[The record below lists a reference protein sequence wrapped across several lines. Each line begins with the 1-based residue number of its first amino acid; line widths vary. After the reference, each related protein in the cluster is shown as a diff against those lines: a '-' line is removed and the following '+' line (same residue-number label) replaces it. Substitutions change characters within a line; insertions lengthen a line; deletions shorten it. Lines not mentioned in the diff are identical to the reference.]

1 MRAIILAAGVARR
14 LYPLTFDK
22 PKCLLEVA
30 GQPILDYQVKALK
43 RVGISKIT
51 IVVGYYKGMIINHL
65 KTSFDEFEFNFV
77 NNPHFFETN
86 TSYSLHLCEDVL
98 REGECLLMN
107 GDVLYPVE
115 LLQRVLDDEKD
126 NVLAVEAKQCGKEEV
141 KVIEG
146 ADERI
151 VAIGKELI
159 EENSLGEFI
168 GVAKLSEAF
177 NIQFTDSLSQLIEA
191 GGKADYFEAA
201 IHPLLAKIQ
210 LHYVDVSDL
219 PCIEIDF
226 LEDLDKAAELAT
238 SDLFKSQR

>member
-1 MRAIILAAGVARR
+1 
-14 LYPLTFDK
+14 
-22 PKCLLEVA
+22 
-30 GQPILDYQVKALK
+30 
-43 RVGISKIT
+43 
-51 IVVGYYKGMIINHL
+51 MIINHL

-115 LLQRVLDDEKD
+115 LLQRVLDNDKD

-177 NIQFTDSLSQLIEA
+177 NSQFADSLSQLIEA

-201 IHPLLAKIQ
+201 IHPLLTKIE

-226 LEDLDKAAELAT
+226 VEDLDKAAELAT

>member
-14 LYPLTFDK
+14 LYPLTLDK

-43 RVGISKIT
+43 RVGISEAT
-51 IVVGYYKGMIINHL
+51 IVVGYYKGRIINHL
-65 KTSFDEFEFNFV
+65 KTSFNEFEFNFV

-146 ADERI
+146 AEERI

-159 EENSLGEFI
+159 QENSLGEFI

>member
-43 RVGISKIT
+43 RVGISKAT

-115 LLQRVLDDEKD
+115 LLQRVLDDDKD

-168 GVAKLSEAF
+168 GVAKLSEVF
-177 NIQFTDSLSQLIEA
+177 NSQFADSLSQLIEA

-201 IHPLLAKIQ
+201 IHPLLAKIE

-226 LEDLDKAAELAT
+226 VEDLDKAAELAT

>member
-14 LYPLTFDK
+14 LYPITFDK

-30 GQPILDYQVKALK
+30 GQPIIDYQIKALEQ
-43 RVGISKIT
+43 VGIYEAT
-51 IVVGYYKGMIINHL
+51 VVVGYYKGMIIDYL
-65 KTSFDEFEFNFV
+65 KTSFNEFEFNFV
-77 NNPHFFETN
+77 YNPHFFETN
-86 TSYSLHLCEDVL
+86 TSYSLHLCEDLL
-98 REGECLLMN
+98 RHGECLLMN
-107 GDVLYPVE
+107 GDVLYPVK
-115 LLQRVLDDEKD
+115 LLQRVLNDERN

-146 ADERI
+146 ADQRI

-177 NIQFTDSLSQLIEA
+177 NSQFSDSLSQLIEA

-201 IHPLLAKIQ
+201 VDPLLAETEV
-210 LHYVDVSDL
+210 HYVDVSDL

-238 SDLFKSQR
+238 SDLFKDQR

>member
-43 RVGISKIT
+43 RVGISEAT

-65 KTSFDEFEFNFV
+65 KTSFNEFEFNFV

-115 LLQRVLDDEKD
+115 LLQRVLDDDKD

-159 EENSLGEFI
+159 ER
-168 GVAKLSEAF
+168 K
-177 NIQFTDSLSQLIEA
+177 FTGRIHRC
-191 GGKADYFEAA
+191 GKTVRGF
-201 IHPLLAKIQ
+201 
-210 LHYVDVSDL
+210 
-219 PCIEIDF
+219 
-226 LEDLDKAAELAT
+226 
-238 SDLFKSQR
+238 

>member
-43 RVGISKIT
+43 QVGFSEAT

-77 NNPHFFETN
+77 HNPHFFETN

-98 REGECLLMN
+98 RGGECLLMN

-115 LLQRVLDDEKD
+115 LLQRVLNDDKD
-126 NVLAVEAKQCGKEEV
+126 NVLAVEAKNCGKEEV

-177 NIQFTDSLSQLIEA
+177 NSELADSLSQLVEA

-201 IHPLLAKIQ
+201 IHPILAKIQ

-226 LEDLDKAAELAT
+226 VEDLDKAAELVT

>member
-43 RVGISKIT
+43 QVGISEVT

-65 KTSFDEFEFNFV
+65 KTNFDEFEFNFV

-126 NVLAVEAKQCGKEEV
+126 NVLAVEVKQCGKEEV

-159 EENSLGEFI
+159 QENSLGEFI

-177 NIQFTDSLSQLIEA
+177 NSQFIDSLSQLIEA

-238 SDLFKSQR
+238 SDLFESQR

>member
-43 RVGISKIT
+43 RVGISEAT

-115 LLQRVLDDEKD
+115 LLQRVLDDDKD

-177 NIQFTDSLSQLIEA
+177 NSQFADSLSQLIEA

-201 IHPLLAKIQ
+201 IHPLLAKIE
-210 LHYVDVSDL
+210 LHFVDVSDL

-226 LEDLDKAAELAT
+226 VEDLDKAAELAT

>member
-30 GQPILDYQVKALK
+30 SQPILDYQVKALK
-43 RVGISKIT
+43 RVGISKAT

-159 EENSLGEFI
+159 QENSLGEFI

>member
-14 LYPLTFDK
+14 LYPLTYDK

-30 GQPILDYQVKALK
+30 GQPIIDYQIKALEQ
-43 RVGISKIT
+43 VGIYEAT
-51 IVVGYYKGMIINHL
+51 VVVGYYKGMIIDYL
-65 KTSFDEFEFNFV
+65 KTSFNEFEFNFV
-77 NNPHFFETN
+77 YNPHFFETN
-86 TSYSLHLCEDVL
+86 TSYSLHLCEH
-98 REGECLLMN
+98 GECLLMN
-107 GDVLYPVE
+107 GDVLYPVK
-115 LLQRVLDDEKD
+115 LLQRVLNDERN

-146 ADERI
+146 ADQRI

-177 NIQFTDSLSQLIEA
+177 NSQFSDSLSQLIEA

-201 IHPLLAKIQ
+201 VDPLLAETEV
-210 LHYVDVSDL
+210 HYVDVSDL

-238 SDLFKSQR
+238 SDLFKDQR

>member
-43 RVGISKIT
+43 QIVISEAT

-115 LLQRVLDDEKD
+115 LLHRVLDDEKD
-126 NVLAVEAKQCGKEEV
+126 NVLAVEVKQCGKEEV

-159 EENSLGEFI
+159 QENALGEFI

-226 LEDLDKAAELAT
+226 LEDLDKASELAT

>member
-43 RVGISKIT
+43 RVGISKAT

-146 ADERI
+146 AEERI

-159 EENSLGEFI
+159 QENSLGEFI
-168 GVAKLSEAF
+168 GVAKLSEVF

>member
-43 RVGISKIT
+43 RVGISKAT

-115 LLQRVLDDEKD
+115 LLQRGLDDDKD
-126 NVLAVEAKQCGKEEV
+126 NVLAVEVKQCGKEEV

-177 NIQFTDSLSQLIEA
+177 NSQFTDSLSQLIEA

-201 IHPLLAKIQ
+201 IHPLLAKIE
-210 LHYVDVSDL
+210 LHYVDVWDL
-219 PCIEIDF
+219 PCIEVDF
-226 LEDLDKAAELAT
+226 VEDLDKAAELAT